1 MKSALQNYTH
11 SMILAGQG
19 IARGNN
25 FCVLFGE
32 NGGNDEGEI

>member
-1 MKSALQNYTH
+1 MIYTH
-11 SMILAGQG
+11 SMIPTGKG
-19 IARGNN
+19 IAIGSN